1 MIASPPHG
9 RKLGLV
15 GVALTKARNNRKDV
29 EALSQVRD
37 EIEGLLID
45 SHYLVNAPFS
55 WVTLSIRF
63 GLKDDSTPSYGKIN
77 KRYGDLPLAI
87 EVDAHSMGAASLEE
101 LKRRFKIATL
111 IALIH
116 AGQKYARPVTSLE
129 DALSQ
134 SNGGA
139 L

>member
-1 MIASPPHG
+1 MIASPPHN

-37 EIEGLLID
+37 EIERILIE
-45 SHYLVNAPFS
+45 SHYLLDAPFS
-55 WVTLSIRF
+55 WITVSIRF
-63 GLKDDSTPSYGKIN
+63 GLKDESTPSYGKIN

-87 EVDAHSMGAASLEE
+87 EVDTHSGGVASFED
-101 LKRRFKIATL
+101 LKRRFKSATL

-116 AGQKYARPVTSLE
+116 AGQKYARPVSSLE
-129 DALSQ
+129 AALSQ

-139 L
+139 V

>member
-1 MIASPPHG
+1 MIASPPHN

-15 GVALTKARNNRKDV
+15 GVALTKAKNNRRDV

-37 EIEGLLID
+37 EIERLLID
-45 SHYLVNAPFS
+45 SHYLVDAPFS

-87 EVDAHSMGAASLEE
+87 EVDTHAMGVASLEE
-101 LKRRFKIATL
+101 LKKRFKIATL
-111 IALIH
+111 IALIA
-116 AGQKYARPVTSLE
+116 AGKKYSRPVTSLE
-129 DALSQ
+129 GALSV

-139 L
+139 V